1 MKRSILL
8 TLVAL
13 ALTRGLE
20 LEVRTQ
26 EPSHSLAPVTDA
38 MLLRPDPADWLTWRR
53 TLDGWGYSPLDR
65 INRANV
71 ARLRMVWTRV
81 LGPGLQE
88 GTPLVHD
95 GVMYV
100 PTTGDDILAVD
111 AKPGDRDLGPH
122 DHQRQLRQFHLRA
135 RCPDRRAGVGDAG
148 ARSEEAGA
156 GERRADRGR
165 RQGHHRPSMSAGC

>member
-13 ALTRGLE
+13 ALARA

-26 EPSHSLAPVTDA
+26 EPSRAFAPVTDA
-38 MLLRPDPADWLTWRR
+38 TLRPPDPADWLTWRR
-53 TLDGWGYSPLDR
+53 TLDGWGYGPLDQ

-71 ARLRMVWTRV
+71 ARLRMVWTRA

-100 PTTGDDILAVD
+100 IHAPV
-111 AKPGDRDLGPH
+111 
-122 DHQRQLRQFHLRA
+122 QRCSCLLCRENAAIEPQ
-135 RCPDRRAGVGDAG
+135 RRAGGP
-148 ARSEEAGA
+148 E
-156 GERRADRGR
+156 
-165 RQGHHRPSMSAGC
+165 